1 MKITGGRLKGQKIF
15 SIKGIRPTPQLVRT
29 AIFNIIGEDIMG
41 ANFLDLCAGSGAV
54 GIEALSRGAS
64 SCTFVEINQK
74 CVNIIKKNINAL
86 NLRDRAFI
94 KKIDVLTYI
103 KMLKDKFDIV
113 FIDPPYAF
121 YDTASLKFFENLYLF
136 ARKSLIIQKDK
147 RVKKFFQTSKQKYY
161 GDTVLE
167 VLSKH
172 IHH

>member
-1 MKITGGRLKGQKIF
+1 MKITGGILKGRRIL
-15 SIKGIRPTPQLVRT
+15 SPRGIRPTPQTVRS
-29 AIFNIIGEDIMG
+29 AIFNMIGPHILE
-41 ANFLDLCAGSGAV
+41 AKFLDLCAGSGAV

-64 SCTFVEINQK
+64 SCTFVEINRK
-74 CVNIIKKNINAL
+74 CVNVIRKNINAL
-86 NLRDRAFI
+86 NLTDKVLI
-94 KKIDVLTYI
+94 KKIDVLVYI

-121 YDTASLKFFENLYLF
+121 YDTAPLKFFENLYLF